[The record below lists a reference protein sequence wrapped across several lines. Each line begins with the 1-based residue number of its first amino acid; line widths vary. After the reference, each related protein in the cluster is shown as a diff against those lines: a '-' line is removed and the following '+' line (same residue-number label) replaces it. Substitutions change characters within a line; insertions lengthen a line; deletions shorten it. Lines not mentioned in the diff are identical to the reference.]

1 MDWKPS
7 HWLGGLEI
15 PLWWVIC
22 LQLHHCIVSVD
33 VESRG
38 MLMTQLLQS
47 FELLSKLSLQSNIRP
62 RNMWFPALLITFGI
76 ISGQALH
83 IFL

>member
-1 MDWKPS
+1 
-7 HWLGGLEI
+7 
-15 PLWWVIC
+15 
-22 LQLHHCIVSVD
+22 
-33 VESRG
+33 
-38 MLMTQLLQS
+38 MTQLLQS

-62 RNMWFPALLITFGI
+62 RNMWFPALLITFGV